1 MAAAESQIA
10 LQAGGIIV
18 PICNL
23 AVGENEVVSC
33 EGCRVIIQD
42 EEKALPL
49 RSLITRLVLISVANY
64 GKLAFLDMTTATL
77 LNLIWSTSVEFGG
90 LGMSPV
96 SIGLWMAGYST
107 LNGIIQYV
115 AFPRIVGRLVR
126 GRS

>member
-23 AVGENEVVSC
+23 AVGENKVVRC
-33 EGCRVIIQD
+33 KGCRVIIQD

-49 RSLITRLVLISVANY
+49 CSLFTRLVLISVANY
-64 GKLAFLDMTTATL
+64 SKLAFLNMTTATL
-77 LNLIWSTSVEFGG
+77 LNLIWSTSVEFSR
-90 LGMSPV
+90 LGMSPI

-115 AFPRIVGRLVR
+115 TFLRIVGHLVR